1 MKKYELDKST
11 KITLNR
17 LPHYRIKALKDFAD
31 VKAGDLG
38 GYIQSEANL
47 SQDGNCWV
55 YDDAIV
61 SGNARVVDNAVIK
74 DKATVDHNAIVKNN
88 AIVKDFATIKL
99 NATVAGNATVSDHAV
114 VSYDALCDMYA
125 NVSDNAHIWH
135 NAHVSGHA
143 RISGKALILDK
154 ATIKDHA
161 TITDNASVANNA
173 IVCGQAL
180 VKDKAMV
187 LHYSVIGDDATVL
200 NDSVITSMAEIVG
213 DAVIAKNTDY
223 EVFKNNWSSGRSFTY
238 TKSNHMWCVGCFYG
252 TGQELIEKAYADSE
266 RSGQNYERYVK
277 FAEQKQPIHKKKI
290 IITEDDKRKLA
301 DILDDD
307 ETKYFLKDIAS
318 YETECTLNED
328 LLNFTH
334 MASKQHQIETYKSL
348 KTDRERYI
356 YATAIGQ
363 EYALDIL
370 CSHITD
376 VLNAYDLE
384 CLNSFFKTVELVID

>member
-1 MKKYELDKST
+1 MKKYEIDKST
-11 KITLNR
+11 EIFFNNNIL
-17 LPHYRIKALKDFAD
+17 YRIKALKDFAD
-31 VKAGDLG
+31 IKAGDYG
-38 GYIQSEANL
+38 GYVSWEKNL
-47 SQDGNCWV
+47 SQDDNCWI
-55 YDDAIV
+55 YDDAKV
-61 SGNARVVDNAVIK
+61 MGAAQVI
-74 DKATVDHNAIVKNN
+74 DN
-88 AIVKDFATIKL
+88 AIVKDNAIVNDYAIIKN
-99 NATVAGNATVSDHAV
+99 NAVVKNKASIKGHAIIANQATVSSRAFILNNV
-114 VSYDALCDMYA
+114 ICDKQATISGQTMLR
-125 NVSDNAHIWH
+125 NNAHI
-135 NAHVSGHA
+135 
-143 RISGKALILDK
+143 
-154 ATIKDHA
+154 TEHA
-161 TITDNASVANNA
+161 TITGQAMVFSNALVAGHAIVTGHAILNDNVKILNNA
-173 IVCGQAL
+173 IVTDNAK
-180 VKDKAMV
+180 VEDNA
-187 LHYSVIGDDATVL
+187 VISGAAHLIDNANV
-200 NDSVITSMAEIVG
+200 SGMAEITG
-213 DAVIAKNTDY
+213 DVTITSINDY
-223 EVFKNNWSSGRSFTY
+223 DVFKNTWSSGRYFTY
-238 TKSNHMWCVGCFYG
+238 TKSNHMWKVGCFYG

-328 LLNFTH
+328 WLNFTD

>member
-1 MKKYELDKST
+1 MVFS
-11 KITLNR
+11 N
-17 LPHYRIKALKDFAD
+17 AL
-31 VKAGDLG
+31 VAGH
-38 GYIQSEANL
+38 
-47 SQDGNCWV
+47 
-55 YDDAIV
+55 AIV
-61 SGNARVVDNAVIK
+61 TGHAILNDNVKILNNAIVTDNAKVEDNAVISGAAHLI
-74 DKATVDHNAIVKNN
+74 DN
-88 AIVKDFATIKL
+88 
-99 NATVAGNATVSDHAV
+99 
-114 VSYDALCDMYA
+114 A
-125 NVSDNAHIWH
+125 NVS
-135 NAHVSGHA
+135 G
-143 RISGKALILDK
+143 
-154 ATIKDHA
+154 
-161 TITDNASVANNA
+161 
-173 IVCGQAL
+173 
-180 VKDKAMV
+180 
-187 LHYSVIGDDATVL
+187 
-200 NDSVITSMAEIVG
+200 MAEITG
-213 DAVIAKNTDY
+213 DVTITSINDY
-223 EVFKNNWSSGRSFTY
+223 DVFKNTWSSGRYFTY
-238 TKSNHMWCVGCFYG
+238 TKSNHMWKVGCFYG

-328 LLNFTH
+328 WLNFTD

-376 VLNAYDLE
+376 ILNAYDLE

>member
-31 VKAGDLG
+31 VKTGDLG

-61 SGNARVVDNAVIK
+61 SGDARVVDNAVIK
-74 DKATVDHNAIVKNN
+74 NNATVNHNAIVKNK

-125 NVSDNAHIWH
+125 NVSDNARIWH

-143 RISGKALILDK
+143 HISGKTLILNN
-154 ATIKDHA
+154 ATVKDHA

-187 LHYSVIGDDATVL
+187 LHYSVIGDDATIL
-200 NDSVITSMAEIVG
+200 NDSIITSMAEIVG
-213 DAVIAKNTDY
+213 NAVIAKNTDY
-223 EVFKNNWSSGRSFTY
+223 DVFKNNWSSGRSFTY

-266 RSGQNYERYVK
+266 TSGKNYEKYVN
-277 FAEQKQPIHKKKI
+277 FVEGKQPLKKKI
-290 IITEDDKRKLA
+290 TITTDDKRKLI
-301 DILDDD
+301 DILDD
-307 ETKYFLKDIAS
+307 EEIKHFLKELATR
-318 YETECTLNED
+318 ETECILNENG
-328 LLNFTH
+328 LPFKNMVH
-334 MASKQHQIETYKSL
+334 KQHEINYYNSL
-348 KTDRERYI
+348 KTDHERRI
-356 YATAIGQ
+356 YATAIGH
-363 EYALDIL
+363 ETALNILYSSIKDIL
-370 CSHITD
+370 D
-376 VLNAYDLE
+376 AYDLE
-384 CLNSFFKTVELVID
+384 CLNSLFRAVKLVID

>member
-11 KITLNR
+11 KITINH

-55 YDDAIV
+55 YDDAII

-74 DKATVDHNAIVKNN
+74 DKATIDHNAIVKNN

-125 NVSDNAHIWH
+125 NISNNTHICH

-143 RISGKALILDK
+143 RISGKALILNK

-161 TITDNASVANNA
+161 TITDNASVTNNA

-187 LHYSVIGDDATVL
+187 LHYSVIGDDATIL

-266 RSGQNYERYVK
+266 TSGQNYERYVN
-277 FAEQKQPIHKKKI
+277 FVEQSQPLKKKI
-290 IITEDDKRKLA
+290 AITKDDKRKLV
-301 DILDDD
+301 DLLDDD
-307 ETKYFLKDIAS
+307 ETKYFLKSLAS

-328 LLNFTH
+328 WLNFD
-334 MASKQHQIETYKSL
+334 MASKQHQIETYNSL

-356 YATAIGQ
+356 YATAVGQ
-363 EYALDIL
+363 EYASDIL
-370 CSHITD
+370 YSHITD
-376 VLNAYDLE
+376 VLNAYDLD
-384 CLNSFFKTVELVID
+384 CLNSFFKTVELIIN